1 MGQSK
6 QLGYAVAYYRVSTA
20 EQGLS
25 GLGLAAQ
32 EGTVKAFAAARG
44 WRIVA
49 AFTDIAS
56 GKSDARPGYQ
66 AALAECR
73 KMGAFLI
80 AARLDRITRR
90 AHSLSALL
98 EEGIRPRTADMPDA
112 DDLMLRVYA
121 AMAQREREL
130 ISERTKVALAAAKAR
145 REAAGLPGLGGD
157 RGYRPAAPPDAQL
170 AAEARVRLADQ
181 AAYRVLPLIDELHQA
196 GARSLHQLAAG
207 LTERGVPTPRG
218 GAWTATAVRRALL
231 RAGNPL
237 EAAVAQEAA

>member
-1 MGQSK
+1 
-6 QLGYAVAYYRVSTA
+6 VAYYRVSTA
-20 EQGLS
+20 EQGVS
-25 GLGLAAQ
+25 GLGLEAQ

-56 GKSDARPGYQ
+56 GKGDARPGYQ

-73 KMGAFLI
+73 RMGAFLI

-112 DDLMLRVYA
+112 DDLMLRVYV

-130 ISERTKVALAAAKAR
+130 ISERTKAALAVAKIR
-145 REAAGLPGLGGD
+145 RKDAGLPPMGGD
-157 RGYRPAAPPDAQL
+157 RGHRPDAPPNARL
-170 AAEARVRLADQ
+170 ASEARVRLADR
-181 AAYRVLPLIDELHQA
+181 AACRVLPLIDELRQA
-196 GARSLHQLAAG
+196 GALSLRQIAAG
-207 LTERGVPTPRG
+207 LAERDIPTPRG
-218 GAWTATAVRRALL
+218 RGAWTATAVRRALQ
-231 RAGNPL
+231 RAGEPL
-237 EAAVAQEAA
+237 SQEAAA